1 MLDNRPNHPYNKK
14 AVSGCGE
21 VWYRAWFGTKRPRVR
36 IPTLR
41 PRRSKLCIA
50 CSDFFSKVRARSL
63 RCSSFSNRKRCAGLR
78 FDETGASAWAHLFCQ
93 HKPWTSPFGLA
104 LFSSIPASKKEASR
118 CPARLLSVFRPF
130 FCAQNG
136 RLVRPQGL
144 PLPGR
149 PSRGRSRTA
158 AARRR
163 PHPARRQAGAKRTAH
178 PAARAADRTP
188 RR

>member
-78 FDETGASAWAHLFCQ
+78 FDETGGFGVGASFLSTQAMDKPFWACSFFCNSSFQ
-93 HKPWTSPFGLA
+93 ERSLA
-104 LFSSIPASKKEASR
+104 VSREASFCFQAAFLR
-118 CPARLLSVFRPF
+118 AKWTISPTARP
-130 FCAQNG
+130 
-136 RLVRPQGL
+136 
-144 PLPGR
+144 
-149 PSRGRSRTA
+149 A
-158 AARRR
+158 AAGQTQPR
-163 PHPARRQAGAKRTAH
+163 P
-178 PAARAADRTP
+178 
-188 RR
+188 